1 MGEPS
6 GAGAPPSS
14 AGRPRGRYVACA
26 VDGGCDGYPLWR
38 VLKERLGMSRAMVR
52 RAKALPFG
60 LLLDGAPSHTTAE
73 VRAGQIVEANVAD
86 APLAPG
92 ERPCVEP
99 QPGPLD
105 VVFEDDDLLVVDK
118 PAGQVVHPC
127 PGHRTATLGNFAM
140 HHLLST
146 GSAPVSRLYPVHRL
160 DLGTSGLLVY
170 AKNAYAHGRLQ
181 ASLHAGAE
189 GGLTGGAGA
198 ENGVPGCGRLYLALC
213 EGVFGREAG
222 VVDAPIARV
231 DEESIRRAVDAR
243 GKRAVTHYR
252 VLGTVPG
259 AGSGTG
265 LDAGPDRRPC
275 SLVAL
280 RLETGRTHQIR
291 VHMAHIGHPLLG
303 DALYGGAEGRIGRPA
318 LHSWRTRLVQPVTGE
333 RLLLEAPIARDMAEL
348 AGEGLIGALGRLDW

>member
-38 VLKERLGMSRAMVR
+38 VLEERLGMSRAMVR

-181 ASLHAGAE
+181 ASLHAGSE

-222 VVDAPIARV
+222 VVDASIARV

-243 GKRAVTHYR
+243 GKRAVTRYH
-252 VLGTVPG
+252 VLGVVP
-259 AGSGTG
+259 AAHSGGQT
-265 LDAGPDRRPC
+265 C

-291 VHMAHIGHPLLG
+291 VHMAHIGHPLVG
-303 DALYGGAEGRIGRPA
+303 DGLYGGASDLLDRPA
-318 LHSWRTRLVQPVTGE
+318 LHSWRMGFLQPVTGE
-333 RLLLEAPIARDMAEL
+333 RLALEAPLPRDMAKL
-348 AGEGLIGALGRLDW
+348 AGEGFGEVLRRFAW

>member
-14 AGRPRGRYVACA
+14 ACRPRGRYVACA

-38 VLKERLGMSRAMVR
+38 VLEERLGMSRAMVR

-146 GSAPVSRLYPVHRL
+146 GPAPVSRLYPVHRL

-181 ASLHAGAE
+181 ASLHAA
-189 GGLTGGAGA
+189 GGSIGGSDGRR
-198 ENGVPGCGRLYLALC
+198 CGRLYLAVC
-213 EGVFGREAG
+213 AGEFDSDAG

-231 DEESIRRAVDAR
+231 GEETIERAVSAR
-243 GKRAVTHYR
+243 GKRAVTRYH
-252 VLGTVPG
+252 VLGVVP
-259 AGSGTG
+259 AAHSGGQT
-265 LDAGPDRRPC
+265 C

-291 VHMAHIGHPLLG
+291 VHMAHIGHPLVG
-303 DALYGGAEGRIGRPA
+303 DGLYGGASDLLDRPA
-318 LHSWRTRLVQPVTGE
+318 LHSWRMGFLQPVTGE
-333 RLLLEAPIARDMAEL
+333 RLALEAPLPRDMAKL
-348 AGEGLIGALGRLDW
+348 AGEGFGEVLRRFAW

>member
-1 MGEPS
+1 
-6 GAGAPPSS
+6 
-14 AGRPRGRYVACA
+14 
-26 VDGGCDGYPLWR
+26 
-38 VLKERLGMSRAMVR
+38 MSRAMVR

-146 GSAPVSRLYPVHRL
+146 GPAPVSRLYPVHRL

-189 GGLTGGAGA
+189 GGSTGGAGA

-231 DEESIRRAVDAR
+231 DEASIRRAVDAR
-243 GKRAVTHYR
+243 GKRAVTRYR
-252 VLGTVPG
+252 VLGTMPG
-259 AGSGTG
+259 AGPGSGSG
-265 LDAGPDRRPC
+265 GRPC

-291 VHMAHIGHPLLG
+291 VHMAHIGHPLVG
-303 DALYGGAEGRIGRPA
+303 DGLYGGASDLLDRPA
-318 LHSWRTRLVQPVTGE
+318 LHSWRMGFLQPVTGE
-333 RLLLEAPIARDMAEL
+333 RLALEAPLPRDMAKL
-348 AGEGLIGALGRLDW
+348 AGEGFGEVLRRFAW

>member
-1 MGEPS
+1 
-6 GAGAPPSS
+6 
-14 AGRPRGRYVACA
+14 
-26 VDGGCDGYPLWR
+26 
-38 VLKERLGMSRAMVR
+38 MSRAMVR

-189 GGLTGGAGA
+189 GGSTGGAGA

-231 DEESIRRAVDAR
+231 DEASIRRAVDAR
-243 GKRAVTHYR
+243 GKRAVTRYH
-252 VLGTVPG
+252 VLGVVP
-259 AGSGTG
+259 AAHSGGQT
-265 LDAGPDRRPC
+265 C

-291 VHMAHIGHPLLG
+291 VHMAHIGHPLVG
-303 DALYGGAEGRIGRPA
+303 DGLYGGASDLLDRPA
-318 LHSWRTRLVQPVTGE
+318 LHSWRMGFLQPVTGE
-333 RLLLEAPIARDMAEL
+333 RLALEAPLPRDMAKL
-348 AGEGLIGALGRLDW
+348 AGEGFGEVLRRFAW

>member
-14 AGRPRGRYVACA
+14 ACRPRGRYVACA

-38 VLKERLGMSRAMVR
+38 VLEERLGMSRAMVR

-189 GGLTGGAGA
+189 GGSTGGAGA

-231 DEESIRRAVDAR
+231 DEASIRRAVDAR
-243 GKRAVTHYR
+243 GKRAVTRYH
-252 VLGTVPG
+252 VLGVVP
-259 AGSGTG
+259 AAHSGGQT
-265 LDAGPDRRPC
+265 C

-291 VHMAHIGHPLLG
+291 VHMAHIGHPLVG
-303 DALYGGAEGRIGRPA
+303 DGLYGGASDLLDRPA
-318 LHSWRTRLVQPVTGE
+318 LHSWRMGFLQPVTGE
-333 RLLLEAPIARDMAEL
+333 RLALEAPLPRDMAKL
-348 AGEGLIGALGRLDW
+348 AGEGFGEVLRRFAW

>member
-38 VLKERLGMSRAMVR
+38 VLEERLGMSRAMVR

-181 ASLHAGAE
+181 ASLHAA
-189 GGLTGGAGA
+189 GGSIGGSDGRR
-198 ENGVPGCGRLYLALC
+198 CGRLYLAVC
-213 EGVFGREAG
+213 AGEFDSDAG

-231 DEESIRRAVDAR
+231 GEETIERAVSAR
-243 GKRAVTHYR
+243 GKRAVTRYH
-252 VLGTVPG
+252 VLGVVP
-259 AGSGTG
+259 AAHSGGQT
-265 LDAGPDRRPC
+265 C

-291 VHMAHIGHPLLG
+291 VHMAHIGHPLVG
-303 DALYGGAEGRIGRPA
+303 DGLYGGASDLLDRPA
-318 LHSWRTRLVQPVTGE
+318 LHSWRMGFLQPVTGE
-333 RLLLEAPIARDMAEL
+333 RLALEAPLPRDMAKL
-348 AGEGLIGALGRLDW
+348 AGEGFGEVLRRFAW

>member
-38 VLKERLGMSRAMVR
+38 VLEERLGMSRAMVR

-146 GSAPVSRLYPVHRL
+146 GPAPVSRLYPVHRL

-189 GGLTGGAGA
+189 GGSTGGAGA

-231 DEESIRRAVDAR
+231 DEASIRRAVDAR
-243 GKRAVTHYR
+243 GKRAVTRYR
-252 VLGTVPG
+252 VLGTMPG
-259 AGSGTG
+259 AGSGPGSTPGPTG
-265 LDAGPDRRPC
+265 FPARSWPCGSRRGGPTRYASTWRTSATRCLGTPCTAARRGASDGRHCTRGARGSSSPSPASGCCSRRP
-275 SLVAL
+275 S
-280 RLETGRTHQIR
+280 
-291 VHMAHIGHPLLG
+291 
-303 DALYGGAEGRIGRPA
+303 PA
-318 LHSWRTRLVQPVTGE
+318 IWRSWR
-333 RLLLEAPIARDMAEL
+333 AR
-348 AGEGLIGALGRLDW
+348 GS

>member
-1 MGEPS
+1 MGPTPAS
-6 GAGAPPSS
+6 GDLPQVDRAH
-14 AGRPRGRYVACA
+14 GRYVACL
-26 VDGGCDGYPLWR
+26 VDGSCDGYPLWR
-38 VLKERLGMSRAMVR
+38 VLGERLGMSRAMVR
-52 RAKALPFG
+52 RAKSVPAG
-60 LLLDGAPSHTTAE
+60 LLLDGVPSYTTA
-73 VRAGQIVEANVAD
+73 VVHAGQTVEANVAD
-86 APLAPG
+86 RPLPPG
-92 ERPCVEP
+92 VRPNVEP

-105 VVFEDDDLLVVDK
+105 VVYEDDDLFAVDK

-140 HHLLST
+140 HHFRET
-146 GSAPVSRLYPVHRL
+146 GPVPVSNLYPVHRL

-333 RLLLEAPIARDMAEL
+333 RLLLGAPIARDMAEL
-348 AGEGLIGALGRLDW
+348 AGEGLIGTLGRLDW